1 MPVNGREDSIFI
13 FSFIPKR
20 GYATHYIEIKS
31 KEAGL
36 AMSSNDGRFGN
47 EGHSAEG
54 DQSVEEAWPLFVDY
68 LKGQASRVTQARRIV
83 FERVFARHDH
93 FRADD
98 LAAELASGENHVSR
112 GTVYRTLDL
121 MTEAGFVQKIR
132 DQDVHAH
139 YEHIYGHGRH
149 HHLICENSGEF
160 IEFDS
165 KVISDELERICKEHG
180 FTERFHRI
188 VVFGTREGA
197 KQ

>member
-1 MPVNGREDSIFI
+1 
-13 FSFIPKR
+13 
-20 GYATHYIEIKS
+20 
-31 KEAGL
+31 
-36 AMSSNDGRFGN
+36 MSSG
-47 EGHSAEG
+47 EGKFSQVPED
-54 DQSVEEAWPLFVDY
+54 DQSFQEAWPLFVDF
-68 LKGQASRVTQARRIV
+68 LKGKDSRITQARQIV

-132 DQDVHAH
+132 DDDVHAH

-149 HHLICENSGEF
+149 DHLICEKTGEF
-160 IEFDS
+160 IEFS
-165 KVISDELERICKEHG
+165 SPVISDELDRICREHG

-188 VVFGTREGA
+188 VVFGARED
-197 KQ
+197 KKK